1 MGCIGSKSDGTRA
14 ANPATGAKENL
25 KPPAPKNEKSVPSGV
40 LKEDTGRNLDEYD
53 IRKKLGEGGFG
64 VVYEAYDK
72 KNKNLVAL
80 KKLPKSK
87 ILNDKD
93 KIAVWN
99 EIRVMQV
106 LGGHPHVVEIR
117 DYFEDAENVYVALE
131 LCSGGDMF
139 NSLIKQGRYSEA
151 DAAKRCRVMLEA
163 IKYFNEN
170 GVVHRDLKPENFLF
184 DETGEVLKATDFGL
198 ATFYKQGNKLDLPC
212 GTPLYIAPE
221 VLRKFYDEKCDI
233 WSTGV
238 ITYVMLSGRLP
249 FHGKTLQKI
258 LDATLA
264 GKYDM
269 DHPAWEA
276 ISESA
281 KDIVNK
287 MLTYDPYFRPTAAE
301 LLEHPWL
308 APNGASTSP
317 LVQSVFENLKTFTEM
332 NKLKKRAI
340 QMMATNLPVA
350 DIEKVKKAFE
360 RADEDNSGLLSLAE
374 MRKVLDRLELD
385 IDEEELQR
393 IWSAYDVDENGEID
407 YEEFLAATTDLSRI
421 RTLENIKM
429 AFAKLD
435 RNGDGKIS
443 VDEVMTALEDM
454 NITEEAAKQMIAESD
469 KNNDG
474 EIDYA
479 EFIAMMTEDF
489 DLADGAKAGIGG
501 IAAVI
506 ADSEA

>member
-233 WSTGV
+233 WSTGALPQ
-238 ITYVMLSGRLP
+238 LSSRSYNDYLKTAGFARRDNLRYAI
-249 FHGKTLQKI
+249 GKT
-258 LDATLA
+258 
-264 GKYDM
+264 
-269 DHPAWEA
+269 A
-276 ISESA
+276 I
-281 KDIVNK
+281 
-287 MLTYDPYFRPTAAE
+287 
-301 LLEHPWL
+301 PW
-308 APNGASTSP
+308 
-317 LVQSVFENLKTFTEM
+317 
-332 NKLKKRAI
+332 
-340 QMMATNLPVA
+340 
-350 DIEKVKKAFE
+350 
-360 RADEDNSGLLSLAE
+360 
-374 MRKVLDRLELD
+374 
-385 IDEEELQR
+385 
-393 IWSAYDVDENGEID
+393 
-407 YEEFLAATTDLSRI
+407 
-421 RTLENIKM
+421 
-429 AFAKLD
+429 
-435 RNGDGKIS
+435 
-443 VDEVMTALEDM
+443 
-454 NITEEAAKQMIAESD
+454 
-469 KNNDG
+469 
-474 EIDYA
+474 
-479 EFIAMMTEDF
+479 
-489 DLADGAKAGIGG
+489 
-501 IAAVI
+501 
-506 ADSEA
+506 